1 MLTYLT
7 VFYKNMLYYLV
18 FGSVGGCCLQMA

>member
-1 MLTYLT
+1 MLTYRT

-18 FGSVGGCCLQMA
+18 LGSVGGCCLQMA

>member
-18 FGSVGGCCLQMA
+18 LGSVGGCCLQMA